1 MKNIIKKW
9 WFWLIIIL
17 ILGSIIGGI
26 NKDNINVKESNIYNS
41 KYEWNYKDAKTEE
54 LNKFVVLGIEN
65 QNGDLEAGEYT
76 IKTNNNKE
84 ASFTIIITNQYYE
97 KISEIPGTY
106 DGIVQGFDNS
116 EYSTKLIKGQ
126 YLYLIQ
132 ASNGQG
138 KAIVTKK

>member
-126 YLYLIQ
+126 YMYLIQ